1 MAIEKVGV
9 YRKWLEPRPQADGI
23 PIPKSMWPK
32 CRRHRCVVRWF
43 GTDNSRYGKVFETRK
58 EADKYARQLQVL
70 VENGKQDKLQKI
82 TLHEFIVE
90 HEKVMKSQVAQG
102 TIVDQM
108 RALKFFEKFVG
119 SNKLLAKI
127 TPRDAEAFIADR
139 LAGELSI
146 ASANKD
152 IRTLKRIFNLAIE
165 PRGYLRE
172 GQNPFGK
179 IKQRKYAA
187 KDIRYVSVGE
197 YKSLINATETDTW
210 WKAFIAVA
218 YGSGLR
224 RGEILN
230 LTWADIDFERC
241 LIRIRS
247 KEDTAI
253 TIQWEPKDH
262 ENRVVPMPNEV
273 SQLLADIQVQAP
285 DGFPYIFI
293 DPERLAQIRLRQKL
307 GTWKGNSEVVNNIAK
322 NFNSLCRRAKVS
334 RHSVHDL
341 RRSAI
346 TNWAQQ
352 MPIQVVQQLAGH
364 SDIKTT
370 RKYYLSVRPDD
381 IAAANK
387 FMNGIL
393 AGAKSE

>member
-1 MAIEKVGV
+1 
-9 YRKWLEPRPQADGI
+9 
-23 PIPKSMWPK
+23 
-32 CRRHRCVVRWF
+32 
-43 GTDNSRYGKVFETRK
+43 
-58 EADKYARQLQVL
+58 
-70 VENGKQDKLQKI
+70 
-82 TLHEFIVE
+82 
-90 HEKVMKSQVAQG
+90 
-102 TIVDQM
+102 
-108 RALKFFEKFVG
+108 
-119 SNKLLAKI
+119 
-127 TPRDAEAFIADR
+127 
-139 LAGELSI
+139 LSI